1 MLRVLLNKAFPS
13 FLWCESQGEIPT
25 PSPTTIRLWQKSW
38 LHQNIHP
45 QQDTLWQL
53 VVMVHV
59 KQMSISQFLTSV
71 SSEMFPFDSFKN
83 YPGNIFHNINN
94 RGYMHKY
101 DYLLFCVK
109 YNHINNIIRGD
120 ISGVVN
126 IDYEYILFEHNG
138 FVYTFSCSLNT
149 IRLMLIKINT
159 HTHTHTLYIY
169 MFQLKMQSTHFII

>member
-1 MLRVLLNKAFPS
+1 MLNKCKSVS
-13 FLWCESQGEIPT
+13 FW
-25 PSPTTIRLWQKSW
+25 
-38 LHQNIHP
+38 H
-45 QQDTLWQL
+45 QL
-53 VVMVHV
+53 VQKCFH
-59 KQMSISQFLTSV
+59 STV
-71 SSEMFPFDSFKN
+71 SKTIQEIYF
-83 YPGNIFHNINN
+83 ITLHNINN

-159 HTHTHTLYIY
+159 HTHVSIKDAVNTFYYIVIWHHRH
-169 MFQLKMQSTHFII
+169 MVKDNLESKRGNPLLSLHGLLFLISSKGSFTCTIPQTG